1 MKASKIFALILAL
14 ILTLTAAAFAEGIPA
29 PEGDDNVITVGATAV
44 PHAQILYDV
53 VDGLLADAGWKL
65 QVVEFTD
72 YVMPNTA
79 LEEGELDANYFQT
92 LGYMEQQNADRGLHL
107 YAAAGIHVE
116 PMGIYSDK
124 FASIEELPDGASI
137 SIPNDVDNGGRAL
150 LFLNDAGLLTL
161 AETEG
166 TPTVQDIAENPHN
179 FKIVELEAAN
189 LPHMLPDV
197 DAAVINGNYALEA
210 KLEAPL
216 LSESFDEEV
225 FGRRL
230 NYLVVKEGNEDSLKT
245 QALIA
250 ALAGQ
255 ETKDYIAENY
265 NGAVITELP

>member
-1 MKASKIFALILAL
+1 MKTSKILAL
-14 ILTLTAAAFAEGIPA
+14 ILTLILVLSAAAFAEGIPA

-44 PHAQILYDV
+44 PHAQILNDV
-53 VDGLLADAGWKL
+53 VAGLLAEAGWQL
-65 QVVEFTD
+65 EVVEFTD

-107 YAAAGIHVE
+107 VAAAGIHVE

-124 FASIEELPDGASI
+124 YASIEELPDGASI

-166 TPTVQDIAENPHN
+166 TPTVADIAENPHN
-179 FKIVELEAAN
+179 FDIVELEAAN
-189 LPHMLPDV
+189 LPHALPDV

-210 KLEAPL
+210 QLQAPL
-216 LSESFDEEV
+216 LSESFSEEI

-230 NYLVVKEGNEDSLKT
+230 NYLVIREGNEDTLKT

-255 ETKDYIAENY
+255 ETKDYIAANY

>member
-1 MKASKIFALILAL
+1 MKVSKILALILAL
-14 ILTLTAAAFAEGIPA
+14 ILTLSLSAVAEGIPA

-44 PHAQILYDV
+44 PHAQILNDV
-53 VDGLLADAGWKL
+53 VAGLLADAGWKL
-65 QVVEFTD
+65 EIVEFTD

-107 YAAAGIHVE
+107 VAAAGIHVE
-116 PMGIYSDK
+116 PMGLYSDK
-124 FASIEELPDGASI
+124 FASVEEIPDGASI

-166 TPTVQDIAENPHN
+166 TPTVADIAENPHN
-179 FKIVELEAAN
+179 FEIVELEAAN
-189 LPHMLPDV
+189 LPHALPDV

-230 NYLVVKEGNEDSLKT
+230 NYLVIKEGNEDTLKT